1 MLKKYIT
8 LFMEVVVGTCFYLK
22 FNRYINLNI
31 KYECMMVHL
40 LCGKLFISLYMSKKV
55 NSLCCIL

>member
-8 LFMEVVVGTCFYLK
+8 LFIEVVVVTCFYLK

-40 LCGKLFISLYMSKKV
+40 L
-55 NSLCCIL
+55 